1 MDPAATK
8 SAAMEAGTMEPAATM
23 EAATMEAATM
33 EAATM
38 AATAMTAAATR
49 LRRHGL
55 DHCEDS
61 CQSGCGEAQPAPRSD
76 TFHHFL
82 SFTFALPPNPGAY
95 RVMLAPTV
103 AGRWPPN
110 EIGFSCWPVRAAER
124 GLDLRRASV

>member
-8 SAAMEAGTMEPAATM
+8 SAAMEPGTMKPAATM
-23 EAATMEAATM
+23 EAATMKPTA
-33 EAATM
+33 M
-38 AATAMTAAATR
+38 AAAAMAAAMTAAATR

-55 DHCEDS
+55 DHCKDS
-61 CQSGCGEAQPAPRSD
+61 CQSGCGEAQPAPRAD
-76 TFHHFL
+76 AFHHHFL

-95 RVMLAPTV
+95 PEMLAPTV

-110 EIGFSCWPVRAAER
+110 EIGFSCWPVHAAER